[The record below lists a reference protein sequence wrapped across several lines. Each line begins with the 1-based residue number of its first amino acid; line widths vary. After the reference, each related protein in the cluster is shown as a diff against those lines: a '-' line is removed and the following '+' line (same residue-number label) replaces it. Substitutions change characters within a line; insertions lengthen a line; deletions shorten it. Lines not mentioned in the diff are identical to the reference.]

1 MSKDSPKL
9 KQISK
14 SPYKAS
20 WWEQF
25 KALLWRSWLAVVKEP
40 MIMKVR
46 FIQTI
51 MIALMLG
58 VIYLGQDSNSR
69 AGVMN
74 INGALFLLLTNMT
87 FSNMF
92 AVVQASKSYFMPLS
106 FRTLS
111 NWSAIW
117 CASRHS
123 GPKLHAVL
131 PDCRNIQAGI

>member
-58 VIYLGQDSNSR
+58 VIYLGQDSNTR

-92 AVVQASKSYFMPLS
+92 AVVQASKSLFGIHNSFFMLLS
-106 FRTLS
+106 FRTFFYW
-111 NWSAIW
+111 NAIW
-117 CASRHS
+117 Y
-123 GPKLHAVL
+123 VL
-131 PDCRNIQAGI
+131 I

>member
-9 KQISK
+9 KQIGK

-92 AVVQASKSYFMPLS
+92 AVVQASKSLF
-106 FRTLS
+106 
-111 NWSAIW
+111 
-117 CASRHS
+117 
-123 GPKLHAVL
+123 
-131 PDCRNIQAGI
+131 GIKPFSCF